1 VTPVGR
7 APRQIARPRRPAVFL
22 DRDGV
27 LNHDDGYVGSAG
39 RFRWIDGARQ
49 AVRMFNNA
57 GYFVFVA
64 TNQSGVAR
72 GLYSED
78 DVRALH
84 AHVAA
89 DLAAIGAHVDEFR
102 YCPHHPDAVCP
113 EYRRVCG
120 CRKPAPGML
129 LDLLRR
135 RPVNRAASFLIGDT
149 QSDLAAARAAGLAG
163 HLFPGGNLAEWAA
176 RLIGREIESPVEPPG
191 TR

>member
-1 VTPVGR
+1 VTPVGHTPPDN
-7 APRQIARPRRPAVFL
+7 ALPHRPAVFL

-27 LNHDDGYVGSAG
+27 LNHDDFYVGSVE

-49 AVRMFNNA
+49 AVRMFNDA
-57 GYFVFVA
+57 GYLVFVA

-78 DVRALH
+78 DVRTLH

-89 DLAAIGAHVDEFR
+89 DLAVIGAHVDEFR
-102 YCPHHPDAVCP
+102 YCPHHPDAVHSD
-113 EYRRVCG
+113 YRQVCG

-129 LDLLRR
+129 LELMRR
-135 RPVNRAASFLIGDT
+135 WPVDRTASLLIGDT

-163 HLFPGGNLAEWAA
+163 HLFLGGNLAEWAA
-176 RLIGREIESPVEPPG
+176 RLIGTAIKSPVEPPG
-191 TR
+191 IR